1 MLMTIALSFVMMAG
15 LFLMLWAE
23 VGFIQNKQLA
33 SSAPKEVRAA
43 IPQSKPER
51 SRGQHALGW
60 CMAVASLLLI
70 AGAIVLGAG
79 NGIRNRFSFEQFF
92 VRFAAMMLLFKAF
105 DLAFFDWFLLCN
117 KGLNFFP
124 HYYPE
129 VEKELKASLFGFNWK
144 SHVVQVIVLLA
155 GSLVL
160 AWICSMGAKA

>member
-1 MLMTIALSFVMMAG
+1 MTIALSFVMMTG

-51 SRGQHALGW
+51 FRGQHALGW

-79 NGIRNRFSFEQFF
+79 NGIRNGFSFEQFF

-105 DLAFFDWFLLCN
+105 DLAFFDWFLL
-117 KGLNFFP
+117 
-124 HYYPE
+124 
-129 VEKELKASLFGFNWK
+129 
-144 SHVVQVIVLLA
+144 
-155 GSLVL
+155 
-160 AWICSMGAKA
+160 